1 MSVIEKKEQGLE
13 PAQVDSGLISLVLLA
28 RFHGIPV
35 EPEQIA
41 HEFGLPGKLFAASDI
56 MLAAKKYKLQ
66 VKQVKTSNILNI
78 LKVSKS

>member
-1 MSVIEKKEQGLE
+1 MCVAGGRCGWSC
-13 PAQVDSGLISLVLLA
+13 AY
-28 RFHGIPV
+28 

-41 HEFGLPGKLFAASDI
+41 HEFGLPGKLFASSDI

>member
-1 MSVIEKKEQGLE
+1 MSVIEVRDQGLE
-13 PAQVDSGLISLVLLA
+13 PSVVDSGLISLVLLA

-41 HEFGLPGKLFAASDI
+41 HEFGTPGKLFSTADI

-66 VKQVKTSNILNI
+66 VKLP
-78 LKVSKS
+78 LR